1 MADRVK
7 LGELLV
13 GAGAIN
19 RAQLTAALAEQHKWG
34 LPLGMTL
41 IEMKFIDEETL
52 VRTLARQL
60 KVPLAWMRGKRV
72 KPAVIDL
79 IPAELA
85 REHRYI
91 PLTVRE
97 ESGGLVLFLGMQDP
111 GDIDALDN
119 VSFRIGWKVKPILV
133 APSELEEALER
144 YYPSEG
150 ADPRDHM
157 LDLDLPASVESSVA
171 AKPALPVEPSAA
183 TEPSDLPAMSDFSE
197 PSELPAM
204 SNVSELTD
212 VSEACDVPEAWDVSE
227 EWEVT
232 AEPEFLVLEDV
243 VRTPALDPGASP
255 EWVADSSRSISE
267 AARSKLAQL
276 VMALVDEGILEREE
290 LIERL
295 TSTSTESP
303 A

>member
-1 MADRVK
+1 MAERVK

-13 GAGAIN
+13 RAGAIN
-19 RAQLTAALAEQHKWG
+19 QAQLTAALKEQEKWG
-34 LPLGMTL
+34 LPLGVTL
-41 IEMKFIDEETL
+41 IELKFLDEETL

-97 ESGGLVLFLGMQDP
+97 EPEGRVLFLGMQDP
-111 GDIDALDN
+111 ADLDALEN
-119 VSFRIGWKVKPILV
+119 VSFRIGWKIKPILV

-144 YYPSEG
+144 YYPSED
-150 ADPRDHM
+150 ADSRDRV
-157 LDLDLPASVESSVA
+157 LDLDPPTGARTSDTAESVEPIA
-171 AKPALPVEPSAA
+171 PSAA
-183 TEPSDLPAMSDFSE
+183 PVPSAVSAMPEVVATSE
-197 PSELPAM
+197 VSAMPEISAASE
-204 SNVSELTD
+204 VSEG
-212 VSEACDVPEAWDVSE
+212 WDLSE

-232 AEPEFLVLEDV
+232 AEPEFLLLEEV
-243 VRTPALDPGASP
+243 VQAPSSIPDASLGFGT
-255 EWVADSSRSISE
+255 DSGRSMSE
-267 AARSKLAQL
+267 IARGKLTQL
-276 VMALVDEGILEREE
+276 VMALVEEGVLEREE

-295 TSTSTESP
+295 SSGSSKSP

>member
-1 MADRVK
+1 MAERVK

-13 GAGAIN
+13 RAGAIN
-19 RAQLTAALAEQHKWG
+19 RAQLTAALGEQQKWG

-41 IEMKFIDEETL
+41 IELKFLDEETL

-97 ESGGLVLFLGMQDP
+97 EPEGRVLFLGMQDP
-111 GDIDALDN
+111 GDLESLDN
-119 VSFRIGWKVKPILV
+119 VSFRIGWKVRPILV

-144 YYPSEG
+144 YYPSED
-150 ADPRDHM
+150 ADPRDRM
-157 LDLDLPASVESSVA
+157 LDLDPPKEATPSETAGSTETPAPLPA
-171 AKPALPVEPSAA
+171 
-183 TEPSDLPAMSDFSE
+183 TEMP
-197 PSELPAM
+197 
-204 SNVSELTD
+204 D
-212 VSEACDVPEAWDVSE
+212 VSETPESIETPESTETLAPLPATEISDAPEGWDLSE

-232 AEPEFLVLEDV
+232 AEPEFLILEEV
-243 VRTPALDPGASP
+243 VQAKAAIP
-255 EWVADSSRSISE
+255 EAPLESVTGSGHAISE
-267 AARSKLAQL
+267 TARHKLAQL
-276 VMALVDEGILEREE
+276 VAILAEEGIIEREE
-290 LIERL
+290 LIEL
-295 TSTSTESP
+295 LSNASTQSP

>member
-1 MADRVK
+1 MAAERIK
-7 LGELLV
+7 IGELLV
-13 GAGAIN
+13 RAGAIN
-19 RAQLTAALAEQHKWG
+19 RTQLTTALAEQDKWG

-41 IEMKFIDEETL
+41 IELKFIDEETL

-60 KVPLAWMRGKRV
+60 RVPLAWMRGKRV

-97 ESGGLVLFLGMQDP
+97 ESEGRVLFLGMQDP
-111 GDIDALDN
+111 GDLDALDN

-150 ADPRDHM
+150 ADPRDRV
-157 LDLDLPASVESSVA
+157 LDLDPPESAESSGTA
-171 AKPALPVEPSAA
+171 ESEQPVEPSAA
-183 TEPSDLPAMSDFSE
+183 GEPSDVSAMS
-197 PSELPAM
+197 A
-204 SNVSELTD
+204 
-212 VSEACDVPEAWDVSE
+212 VSEASEISAAPAESGAWDVSE

-232 AEPEFLVLEDV
+232 AEPEFLILEEV
-243 VRTPALDPGASP
+243 VQAPTFVPDAPPPFA
-255 EWVADSSRSISE
+255 ADFDQSISQ
-267 AARSKLAQL
+267 AARSKLTQL
-276 VMALVDEGILEREE
+276 VLSLVEEGILDREQ
-290 LIERL
+290 LIEHL
-295 TSTSTESP
+295 SSATPDYP